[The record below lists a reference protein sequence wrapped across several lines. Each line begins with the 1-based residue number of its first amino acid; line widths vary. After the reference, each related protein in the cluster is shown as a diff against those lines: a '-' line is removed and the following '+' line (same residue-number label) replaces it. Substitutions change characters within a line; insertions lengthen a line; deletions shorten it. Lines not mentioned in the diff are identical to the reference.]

1 MRCTSLAARLMLL
14 AACSLNGCGGGDTQT
29 AQAPGVGS
37 GGTGSYAAGPV
48 TGLGSIIV
56 NGVRYD
62 VDSATLVNEDAVS
75 AQQADLQIG
84 VVVEVAGGDVV
95 RQPDGSDAAVAT
107 SVSYASELIGP
118 VGAIVSSG
126 GRPTSITVLGQPV
139 GVTAQTVL
147 PAVALAQGEDVVVH
161 GLHDASGVL
170 KATRIDRVVSPAF
183 YKLSGRVGSV
193 NPGARTLTIGSVPQ
207 TIGYAGGML
216 PDAASGSA
224 ALAVGSRASV
234 RLQTTPLGPNRWTAA
249 RVGVRQRAWQEG
261 SAVRLEGLLSD
272 YQQTGV
278 TASGRVDDT
287 RVDFSAVLGQG
298 LALTNGLRV
307 KVKGRL
313 VDGVLIVSSAESEDD
328 SQQREVELHGTV
340 SGLGASGFSLRSL
353 QVSFSPGVVEPG
365 LNLSNG
371 ACVEVRGV
379 ADNLEQVRAT
389 RIRRDNGC
397 R

>member
-1 MRCTSLAARLMLL
+1 MRCASVAARLLL
-14 AACSLNGCGGGDTQT
+14 LVACSLGGCGGGDTQT

-56 NGVRYD
+56 NGVRFD
-62 VDSATLVNEDAVS
+62 VDAATLINEDAAS
-75 AQQADLQIG
+75 SQQADLQIG
-84 VVVEVAGGDVV
+84 VVVEVSGGAVI

-107 SVSYASELIGP
+107 SVRYASELIGP
-118 VGAIVSSG
+118 IGAIVTAG

-139 GVTAQTVL
+139 SVTAQTVL
-147 PAVALAQGEDVVVH
+147 PAVPLVQGEDAVVH

-193 NPGARTLTIGSVPQ
+193 NPAARTLTIGSVPQ
-207 TIGYAGGML
+207 TVGYAGVML
-216 PDAASGSA
+216 PDGASGSA
-224 ALAVGSRASV
+224 APTVGSRASV
-234 RLQTTPLGPNRWTAA
+234 RLQTTPLGPDRWTAS
-249 RVGVRQRAWQEG
+249 RLGVRQRAWQEG

-272 YQQTGV
+272 YRQSGV

-287 RVDFSAVLGQG
+287 RVDFSAVLGQIPV
-298 LALTNGLRV
+298 LTDGLRV

-313 VDGVLIVSSAESEDD
+313 VDGVLIVASAELEDD

-340 SGLGASGFSLRSL
+340 SGLGPSGFSLRSL
-353 QVSFSPGVVEPG
+353 QVGFSPGVVEPG
-365 LNLSNG
+365 FSLSNG

-379 ADNLEQVRAT
+379 ADNLEQVQAT